1 MLQFY
6 GSLNSNFTKKNTK
19 NHHPARPLNAKIH
32 LSSRAH
38 ESFDSR
44 LLPLLP
50 HHEMGQDGQLCYHE
64 MILLSG
70 SSLIFPTDLASF
82 LELLRLHGDE
92 AYGLIFAFAASHS
105 LLLTLFAGYASSS
118 GSLDL
123 GTLVAVVWAGSF
135 LGDTIRFGIGRF
147 FGTQWLSAFPRLQ
160 RTSQIVVRLVDRYY
174 VWLILFH
181 RYPHGIRGVAG
192 FAYGMS
198 RLSWPTFLAFNF
210 VAAGIWSGAV
220 LTAGHAF
227 GQISEK
233 LLNDAFSGIGMI
245 MLIVFLALSWVLSK
259 KLERVAEQS

>member
-1 MLQFY
+1 MR
-6 GSLNSNFTKKNTK
+6 GS
-19 NHHPARPLNAKIH
+19 P
-32 LSSRAH
+32 
-38 ESFDSR
+38 
-44 LLPLLP
+44 
-50 HHEMGQDGQLCYHE
+50 
-64 MILLSG
+64 
-70 SSLIFPTDLASF
+70 LIFPTDLASF
-82 LELLRLHGDE
+82 FELLRLHGDE

-105 LLLTLFAGYASSS
+105 MLLTLFAGYASSS

-147 FGTQWLSAFPRLQ
+147 FGTQWLSPFPRLQ
-160 RTSQIVVRLVDRYY
+160 RSSQIVVRLVDRYY

-210 VAAGIWSGAV
+210 VAAGLWSGAI
-220 LTAGHAF
+220 LSAGHAF

-233 LLNDAFSGIGMI
+233 LLNDAFSGIGMV

>member
-1 MLQFY
+1 MDHFKYEAYVTDQ
-6 GSLNSNFTKKNTK
+6 SQSMDQ
-19 NHHPARPLNAKIH
+19 
-32 LSSRAH
+32 S
-38 ESFDSR
+38 E
-44 LLPLLP
+44 
-50 HHEMGQDGQLCYHE
+50 ELCYHL
-64 MILLSG
+64 ILNCLG
-70 SSLIFPTDLASF
+70 SPLIFPTDLASF

-118 GSLDL
+118 GALDI

-147 FGTQWLSAFPRLQ
+147 FGTNWLSPFPRLQ
-160 RTSQIVVRLVDRYY
+160 RTSQLVVRLVDRYY
-174 VWLILFH
+174 VWFILFH

-198 RLSWPTFLAFNF
+198 RLSWPTFLVFNF
-210 VAAGIWSGAV
+210 VAAGLWAGLVIS
-220 LTAGHAF
+220 AGHAF

-233 LLNDAFSGIGMI
+233 LLNDAFSGIGTV
-245 MLIVFLALSWVLSK
+245 MLIVFLALSWILSK

>member
-1 MLQFY
+1 M
-6 GSLNSNFTKKNTK
+6 NSRV
-19 NHHPARPLNAKIH
+19 AA
-32 LSSRAH
+32 
-38 ESFDSR
+38 
-44 LLPLLP
+44 
-50 HHEMGQDGQLCYHE
+50 
-64 MILLSG
+64 
-70 SSLIFPTDLASF
+70 SLIFPTDLASF
-82 LELLRLHGDE
+82 FELLRLHGDE

-105 LLLTLFAGYASSS
+105 MLLTLFAGYASSS

-147 FGTQWLSAFPRLQ
+147 FGTQWLSPFPRLQ
-160 RTSQIVVRLVDRYY
+160 RSSQIVVRLVDRYY

-210 VAAGIWSGAV
+210 VAAGLWSGAI
-220 LTAGHAF
+220 LSAGHAF

-233 LLNDAFSGIGMI
+233 LLNDAFSGIGI
-245 MLIVFLALSWVLSK
+245 VMLIVFLALSWVLSK

>member
-1 MLQFY
+1 M
-6 GSLNSNFTKKNTK
+6 
-19 NHHPARPLNAKIH
+19 
-32 LSSRAH
+32 
-38 ESFDSR
+38 
-44 LLPLLP
+44 
-50 HHEMGQDGQLCYHE
+50 
-64 MILLSG
+64 
-70 SSLIFPTDLASF
+70 IFPTDLTSF

-92 AYGLIFAFAASHS
+92 AYALIFAFAASHS

-118 GSLDL
+118 GSLNL
-123 GTLVAVVWAGSF
+123 GTLIAVVWAGSF

-147 FGTQWLSAFPRLQ
+147 FGTQWLSPFPRLH

-210 VAAGIWSGAV
+210 VAAGIWSGVV
-220 LTAGHAF
+220 LSAGHAF

-233 LLNDAFSGIGMI
+233 LLKDAFSGIGMV